1 MGQRAMIE
9 VKVNG
14 FWSYVHA
21 DDEAENGKIL
31 EIANDLVEEYK
42 LLSTEDFHLFIDRES
57 LDWGDKWKEAI
68 DGNLSSATCFL
79 PLLTPRF
86 FLSEECRR
94 EYNDFVGKAKDLGAE
109 ELILQVYYVDDQLLN
124 EEDPSDDLRKIAKEF
139 QWEDW
144 RELRFEDR
152 YSSNYRR
159 AINRMAKRLVEVNL
173 KADATRGI
181 EIARDDCEEEE
192 GSERLGFID
201 VLADTE
207 SSFLEIVETMKM
219 ISVDIAKIG
228 ETMRDGVVLI
238 KESDSLGRG
247 FRGRVKVNQIV
258 ASRLQPDID
267 SIEQNAN
274 SYSSSMHKINNGV
287 LLLLERIVSDKKMES
302 KLSYDVEDFVES
314 LCSLVSAIID
324 QRESCHL
331 MINNARSIEK
341 GSRDMRPLM
350 KKLRLS
356 MTMINEAGTVGDD
369 WLAFMDNSGLNATP
383 H

>member
-1 MGQRAMIE
+1 
-9 VKVNG
+9 
-14 FWSYVHA
+14 
-21 DDEAENGKIL
+21 
-31 EIANDLVEEYK
+31 
-42 LLSTEDFHLFIDRES
+42 
-57 LDWGDKWKEAI
+57 
-68 DGNLSSATCFL
+68 
-79 PLLTPRF
+79 
-86 FLSEECRR
+86 
-94 EYNDFVGKAKDLGAE
+94 
-109 ELILQVYYVDDQLLN
+109 
-124 EEDPSDDLRKIAKEF
+124 
-139 QWEDW
+139 
-144 RELRFEDR
+144 
-152 YSSNYRR
+152 
-159 AINRMAKRLVEVNL
+159 MAKRLVEVNL